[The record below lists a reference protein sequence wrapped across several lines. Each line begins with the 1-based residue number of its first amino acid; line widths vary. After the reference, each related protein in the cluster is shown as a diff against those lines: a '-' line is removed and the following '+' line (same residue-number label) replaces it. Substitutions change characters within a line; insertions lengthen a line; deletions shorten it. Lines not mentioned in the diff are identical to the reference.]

1 MGSCRCKKSTA
12 KPKHL
17 WKINGTVQLRLF
29 LLQSTQW
36 WSCESGLLFQ
46 IIDVDL
52 IILSNGGWCGSCLL
66 SHCRPIAL
74 WVPPKRKAQ
83 WVSEPGFH
91 QTFCYPCCVCCS
103 LFLPRGADGGDLVM
117 FYQKGSAVKVWCF
130 MVAIVN
136 IDISVT
142 TTVGTWCNL
151 SELMGIFL
159 IFYF

>member
-29 LLQSTQW
+29 LLQSTQC
-36 WSCESGLLFQ
+36 WSCENGLLFQ

-52 IILSNGGWCGSCLL
+52 IILSNGGWFGSYLL
-66 SHCRPIAL
+66 SHCRPIAFQ
-74 WVPPKRKAQ
+74 VPPKRKAQ

-91 QTFCYPCCVCCS
+91 QTFCYPCCDCCS
-103 LFLPRGADGGDLVM
+103 LLLPHGANGGGLVL
-117 FYQKGSAVKVWCF
+117 FYQKQSAVKVWCF
-130 MVAIVN
+130 LVATVN

-142 TTVGTWCNL
+142 TTVGIWCNL
-151 SELMGIFL
+151 SVLMGLLF
-159 IFYF
+159 